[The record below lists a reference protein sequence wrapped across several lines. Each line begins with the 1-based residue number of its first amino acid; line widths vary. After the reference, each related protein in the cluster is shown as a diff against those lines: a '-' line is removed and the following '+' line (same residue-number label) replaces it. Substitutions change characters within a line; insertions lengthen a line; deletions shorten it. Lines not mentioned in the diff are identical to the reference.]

1 MRAYDLDG
9 LGRHNFEQ
17 IAEDLLK
24 NHESI
29 GWERRNYK
37 QVMACAAGRG
47 LADGSHGNRQRSRE
61 CNVTKSVQEA
71 VIEQIKKKYYECMT
85 GRRCSWGGVGSDGEQ
100 L

>member
-1 MRAYDLDG
+1 MA
-9 LGRHNFEQ
+9 
-17 IAEDLLK
+17 IA
-24 NHESI
+24 
-29 GWERRNYK
+29 
-37 QVMACAAGRG
+37 
-47 LADGSHGNRQRSRE
+47 RE